1 MGELRF
7 ATPVPVTGHSDVVN
21 NGSVGRVCPQAEAAW
36 GAIAAQ
42 FIPAYLTG
50 KPFNLS
56 AAEAALASSSGQA
69 PAPDPRTT
77 EDCLFL
83 DVYSP
88 RKVFEQKGNGH
99 DAPVMV
105 WIYGGGY
112 TTGEKNDR
120 GLYTPAGLI
129 RASQVSG
136 GDGIVYVALNYRVS
150 STHLGFVSI
159 R

>member
-7 ATPVPVTGHSDVVN
+7 AAPIPVTGHSDVVN
-21 NGSVGRVCPQAEAAW
+21 NGSVGRICAQANPAW
-36 GAIAAQ
+36 VAIAAQ
-42 FIPAYLTG
+42 FVPAYLTG

-56 AAEAALASSSGQA
+56 AAEAALANSSGRA

-88 RKVFEQKGNGH
+88 QKVFEQKGKGH
-99 DAPVMV
+99 GAPVMV

-112 TTGEKNDR
+112 TTGEKNGR
-120 GLYTPAGLI
+120 GIYTPAGLI

-150 STHLGFVSI
+150 SEPLSFGNF